1 MIRKFNKDNIM
12 KLINGKQI
20 AATIK
25 EEIRQQINKII
36 TKGIVPT
43 LAVVQVGDNPSSNI
57 YIRNKLKLLESLNCK
72 GLLYK
77 FPDTISENNLI
88 QEVHKL
94 NDDKN
99 VNGILVQLPLT
110 KQINEEHILD
120 EISPKKDVDCF
131 SLKNVGKL
139 WTAKKH
145 DITLKQCTPAAVVEL
160 LKRSKVNL
168 DGANVVIVGRSNI
181 VGKPL
186 AGLLLL
192 ENATVTIC
200 HSHTKNL
207 AEICSNADIL
217 VAAIGSP
224 KFFKKNFVKQGATVI
239 DVGINR
245 LPDNKICGDVDF
257 EDVKNKVDLITP
269 VPGGVGPMTVMMVM
283 INLINLT
290 KLQKGIK

>member
-1 MIRKFNKDNIM
+1 MR
-12 KLINGKQI
+12 LIDGKQI

-25 EEIRQQINKII
+25 EEVRQQINKLI

-43 LAVVQVGDNPSSNI
+43 LAIVQVGDNPSSNI

-77 FPDTISENNLI
+77 FPDSISENDLI
-88 QEVHKL
+88 KEIHKL
-94 NDDKN
+94 NDDEN
-99 VNGILVQLPLT
+99 INGILVQLPLT

-120 EISPKKDVDCF
+120 KISCEKDVDCF

-145 DITLKQCTPAAVVEL
+145 DINLKQCTPAAVVEL
-160 LKRSKVNL
+160 LKRSNVNL
-168 DGANVVIVGRSNI
+168 DGANIVIVGRSNI

-186 AGLLLL
+186 AALLLL

-217 VAAIGSP
+217 VTAIGSP
-224 KFFKKNFVKQGATVI
+224 RFFNKNFVKQGAIVI

-245 LPDNKICGDVDF
+245 LPNNKICGDVDF

-283 INLINLT
+283 INLISLI

>member
-1 MIRKFNKDNIM
+1 MR
-12 KLINGKQI
+12 LIDGKQI

-36 TKGIVPT
+36 TTGIVPT
-43 LAVVQVGDNPSSNI
+43 LAIVQVGDNPSSNI
-57 YIRNKLKLLESLNCK
+57 YIRNKLKLLEDLNCK

-77 FPDTISENNLI
+77 LPDSISENNLI
-88 QEVHKL
+88 KEIHKL
-94 NDDKN
+94 NNDKN
-99 VNGILVQLPLT
+99 INGILVQLPLT

-120 EISPKKDVDCF
+120 EISCEKDVDCF

-145 DITLKQCTPAAVVEL
+145 DINLKQCTPAAVVEL

-168 DGANVVIVGRSNI
+168 DGANIVIVGRSNI

-186 AGLLLL
+186 AALLLL

-217 VAAIGSP
+217 VTAIGSP
-224 KFFKKNFVKQGATVI
+224 RFFNKNFVKLGAVVI

-245 LPDNKICGDVDF
+245 LPNNKICGDVDF

-269 VPGGVGPMTVMMVM
+269 VPGGVGPMTVAMLGANVLKAYKM
-283 INLINLT
+283 
-290 KLQKGIK
+290 QKK

>member
-1 MIRKFNKDNIM
+1 MR
-12 KLINGKQI
+12 LIDGKQI
-20 AATIK
+20 ASIMK
-25 EEIRQQINKII
+25 EEIRQQINELIA
-36 TKGIVPT
+36 KGIVPT
-43 LAVVQVGDNPSSNI
+43 LAIVQVGDNPSSNI
-57 YIRNKLKLLESLNCK
+57 YIRNKIKLLEGLNCK
-72 GLLYK
+72 NLLYK
-77 FPDTISENNLI
+77 FPDTISEEELI
-88 QEVHKL
+88 QEIHKL

-99 VNGILVQLPLT
+99 VNGVLVQLPLT
-110 KQINEEHILD
+110 KQINEEHVLD
-120 EISPKKDVDCF
+120 EISPEKDVDCF
-131 SLKNVGKL
+131 TLRNVGKL

-145 DITLKQCTPAAVVEL
+145 DISLKNCTPAAVIEL

-207 AEICSNADIL
+207 AQICSNADIL
-217 VAAIGSP
+217 IAAIGSP
-224 KFFKKNFVKQGATVI
+224 KFFNKNFVKQGATVV

-245 LPDNKICGDVDF
+245 LPDNKTCGDVDF
-257 EDVKNKVDLITP
+257 DDVKDKVDLITP
-269 VPGGVGPMTVMMVM
+269 VPGGVGPMTVMMVL

-290 KLQKGIK
+290 KSQKGIA

>member
-1 MIRKFNKDNIM
+1 MR
-12 KLINGKQI
+12 LIDGKQI

-25 EEIRQQINKII
+25 EEIRQQINEMI

-43 LAVVQVGDNPSSNI
+43 LAIVQVGDNPISNI
-57 YIRNKLKLLESLNCK
+57 YIRNKLKLLEDLNCK

-77 FPDTISENNLI
+77 FQDNISENNLI
-88 QEVHKL
+88 QEIHKL
-94 NDDKN
+94 NGDKN
-99 VNGILVQLPLT
+99 VNGILIQLPLT

-120 EISPKKDVDCF
+120 EISPEKDVDCF

-145 DITLKQCTPAAVVEL
+145 DINLKQCTPAAVIEL

-168 DGANVVIVGRSNI
+168 DGANVVVVGRSNI

-207 AEICSNADIL
+207 AEICLNADIL

-224 KFFKKNFVKQGATVI
+224 KFFNKNFVKHGAVVI

-257 EDVKNKVDLITP
+257 EDIKNKVDLITP

-283 INLINLT
+283 INLINLM
-290 KLQKGIK
+290 KLQKGNK

>member
-1 MIRKFNKDNIM
+1 MR
-12 KLINGKQI
+12 LIDGKQI

-25 EEIRQQINKII
+25 EEVRQQINKLI

-43 LAVVQVGDNPSSNI
+43 LAIVQVGDNPSSNI
-57 YIRNKLKLLESLNCK
+57 YIRNKLKLLENLNCK

-77 FPDTISENNLI
+77 FPDSISENDLI
-88 QEVHKL
+88 KEIHKL
-94 NDDKN
+94 NDDEN
-99 VNGILVQLPLT
+99 INGILVQLPLT

-120 EISPKKDVDCF
+120 KISCEKDVDCF

-145 DITLKQCTPAAVVEL
+145 DINLKQCTPAAVVEL
-160 LKRSKVNL
+160 LKRSNVNL
-168 DGANVVIVGRSNI
+168 DGANIVIVGRSNI

-186 AGLLLL
+186 AALLLL

-217 VAAIGSP
+217 VTAIGSP
-224 KFFKKNFVKQGATVI
+224 RFFNKNFVKQGAIVI

-283 INLINLT
+283 INLISLI

>member
-1 MIRKFNKDNIM
+1 MR
-12 KLINGKQI
+12 LIDGKQI
-20 AATIK
+20 AVTIK
-25 EEIRQQINKII
+25 EEIRQQINEVI

-43 LAVVQVGDNPSSNI
+43 LAIVQVGDNPRSNI
-57 YIRNKLKLLESLNCK
+57 YIHNKLKLLEGLNCK

-94 NDDKN
+94 NDNKN

-120 EISPKKDVDCF
+120 EISPEKDVDCF

-145 DITLKQCTPAAVVEL
+145 DINLKPCTPAAVVEL

-168 DGANVVIVGRSNI
+168 DGANIVIVGRSNI

-207 AEICSNADIL
+207 AKICSNADIL
-217 VAAIGSP
+217 VTAIGNP
-224 KFFKKNFVKQGATVI
+224 KFFNKNFLKQGATVI

-245 LPDNKICGDVDF
+245 LPNNKIYGDVDF

-283 INLINLT
+283 INLISLI
-290 KLQKGIK
+290 KSQKVFK

>member
-1 MIRKFNKDNIM
+1 MR
-12 KLINGKQI
+12 LIDGKQI

-25 EEIRQQINKII
+25 EEIRQQINEMI
-36 TKGIVPT
+36 TKGIIPT
-43 LAVVQVGDNPSSNI
+43 LAIVQVGDNPISNI
-57 YIRNKLKLLESLNCK
+57 YIRNKLKLLEGLNCK

-77 FPDTISENNLI
+77 FPDNISENNLI
-88 QEVHKL
+88 QEIHKL
-94 NDDKN
+94 NGDKN
-99 VNGILVQLPLT
+99 VNGILIQLPLT

-120 EISPKKDVDCF
+120 EISPEKDVDCF

-145 DITLKQCTPAAVVEL
+145 DINLKQCTPAAVVEL

-168 DGANVVIVGRSNI
+168 DGANVVVVGRSNI

-207 AEICSNADIL
+207 AEICLNADIL

-224 KFFKKNFVKQGATVI
+224 KFFNKNFVKHGAVVI

-257 EDVKNKVDLITP
+257 EDIKNKVDLITP

-283 INLINLT
+283 INLINLM
-290 KLQKGIK
+290 KLQKGNK

>member
-1 MIRKFNKDNIM
+1 MR
-12 KLINGKQI
+12 LIDGKQI

-25 EEIRQQINKII
+25 EEVRQQINKLI

-43 LAVVQVGDNPSSNI
+43 LAIVQVGDNPSSNI

-77 FPDTISENNLI
+77 FPDSISENDLI
-88 QEVHKL
+88 KEIHKL
-94 NDDKN
+94 NDDEN
-99 VNGILVQLPLT
+99 INGILVQLPLT

-120 EISPKKDVDCF
+120 KISCEKDVDCF

-145 DITLKQCTPAAVVEL
+145 DINLKQCTPAAVVEL
-160 LKRSKVNL
+160 LKRSNVNL
-168 DGANVVIVGRSNI
+168 DGANIVIVGRSNI

-186 AGLLLL
+186 AALLLL

-207 AEICSNADIL
+207 AEICPNADIL
-217 VAAIGSP
+217 VTAIGSP
-224 KFFKKNFVKQGATVI
+224 RFFNKNFVKQGAIVI

-283 INLINLT
+283 INLISLI

>member
-1 MIRKFNKDNIM
+1 MR
-12 KLINGKQI
+12 LIDGKQI

-25 EEIRQQINKII
+25 EEVRQQINKLI

-43 LAVVQVGDNPSSNI
+43 LAIVQVGDNPSSNI

-77 FPDTISENNLI
+77 FPDSISENDLI
-88 QEVHKL
+88 KEIHKL
-94 NDDKN
+94 NDDEN
-99 VNGILVQLPLT
+99 INGILVQLPLT

-120 EISPKKDVDCF
+120 KISCEKDVDCF

-145 DITLKQCTPAAVVEL
+145 DINLKQCTPAAVVEL
-160 LKRSKVNL
+160 LKRSNVNL
-168 DGANVVIVGRSNI
+168 DGANIVIVGRSNI

-186 AGLLLL
+186 AALLLL

-217 VAAIGSP
+217 VTAIGSP
-224 KFFKKNFVKQGATVI
+224 RFFNKNFVKQGAIVI

-283 INLINLT
+283 INLISLI